1 MENNNPEVSQLQ
13 GLGEKSAK
21 CLNGIGIY
29 KRSDL
34 EKTGVV
40 NVFMDLKE
48 EGSIKP
54 SLNFLY
60 AMVGALENKHW
71 AKIAKE
77 EKGRLLMELE
87 GYKELEKI
95 FNDG

>member
-1 MENNNPEVSQLQ
+1 
-13 GLGEKSAK
+13 
-21 CLNGIGIY
+21 
-29 KRSDL
+29 
-34 EKTGVV
+34 
-40 NVFMDLKE
+40 MDLKE

>member
-21 CLNGIGIY
+21 CLNEIGIY